1 MGVTERNLNAQEFNE
16 RFYPAPTERVPM
28 PKVELVRQREHRISN
43 TYHRVMWLHSFGE
56 WLYYDVIGVLEAAV
70 FDGTHAGLQQ
80 LIKDGW
86 VRKPVRA
93 FPKAVTNQALTFY
106 SLHTPKR
113 WQQFCNEAN
122 YIGVESYRKWLGQ
135 FGKPNTRRQLSAAH
149 METAR
154 IKKA

>member
-1 MGVTERNLNAQEFNE
+1 MTAHNLNAAAFNE
-16 RFYPAPTERVPM
+16 RYYPEPTARERNPQM
-28 PKVELVRQREHRISN
+28 PPHEMVRQRERRIDN

-56 WLYYDVIGVLEAAV
+56 WLYYDVVGRHA
-70 FDGTHAGLQQ
+70 FDGTHTGLQQ

-86 VRKPVRA
+86 VRKPA
-93 FPKAVTNQALTFY
+93 HPFPKAITNQALTFY

-113 WQQFCNEAN
+113 WMRFINEAPHV
-122 YIGVESYRKWLGQ
+122 GVESYRKWLAQ
-135 FGKPNTRRQLSAAH
+135 FGKPFNTRQLSAAH